1 MSTFQYTEMITE
13 MEKRKYTLRQRA
25 AKQEETRARIVEA
38 AMLLHEELGPRATT
52 ISAVAE
58 RSGVQR
64 LTVYRHFPDESALF
78 EACTGHWFGLHPP
91 PDPAEW
97 QALETPPERL
107 RGALSALCR
116 YYRGTAPM
124 WRGAYRDLAQVPAL
138 AAPMARF
145 EAYLASIRDE
155 LMAGLGTEAQDAL
168 LRASLAHLLRF
179 GTWDSLQRE
188 GLDDDTIA
196 GLGSRWVACLTA
208 AGDHS

>member
-58 RSGVQR
+58 RAGVQR

-107 RGALSALCR
+107 RRALSALCR
-116 YYRGTAPM
+116 YYRRTATM
-124 WRGAYRDLAQVPAL
+124 WRGAYRDLEQVPAL

-145 EAYLASIRDE
+145 EAYLTEMRE
-155 LMAGLGTEAQDAL
+155 GLMTGLEGGGEQAL
-168 LRASLAHLLRF
+168 LRATLAHLLRF
-179 GTWDSLQRE
+179 STWDSLQRE
-188 GLDDDTIA
+188 GLDDDAIA
-196 GLGSRWVACLTA
+196 GLGSRWMACLTA
-208 AGDHS
+208 AGDQS